1 MVLALSVEAGP
12 LHLQCWCPGWG
23 SGSGSAS
30 PSYGKFLPGVSSLTD
45 PSLKDRHL
53 LPATYLAAA
62 GPLLAPGV
70 ERHVE
75 AGDVDIVE
83 QLRRVGG
90 AFTFIIFSDDTEDTV
105 DCVGIC

>member
-1 MVLALSVEAGP
+1 MLALSVEAGP

-53 LPATYLAAA
+53 LPPTCLAAA

-70 ERHVE
+70 ERHVK

-83 QLRRVGG
+83 QFGGVGG
-90 AFTFIIFSDDTEDTV
+90 PGDIVIFGHDVQDTV
-105 DCVGIC
+105 HGVGI